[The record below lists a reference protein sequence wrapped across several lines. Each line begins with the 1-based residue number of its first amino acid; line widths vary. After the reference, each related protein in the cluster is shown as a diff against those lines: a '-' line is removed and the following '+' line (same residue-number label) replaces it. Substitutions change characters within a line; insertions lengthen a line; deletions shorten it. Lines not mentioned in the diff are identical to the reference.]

1 MEDSLRIGIY
11 GGTFSPPHN
20 GHIKAAK
27 AFVEYMRLDL
37 LYVVPAFQSPN
48 KPLCGEV
55 CSAQRFRMCELAFGN
70 IDGVI
75 VSDIEIK
82 RNVKSYTVETLRELS
97 GEDRKLFLLL
107 GTDKMLTLDKWFCSN
122 EIFERCYPVYIRRES
137 DCENN
142 ALIIEKN
149 NLYLEKFGK
158 IVRRI
163 PCDALEI
170 SSSKIRDA
178 IKKGDDIS
186 KFVPKEIEAYIKE
199 NNLYKN

>member
-1 MEDSLRIGIY
+1 MENILRVGIY

-27 AFVEYMRLDL
+27 AFMEYMRLDL
-37 LYVVPAFQSPN
+37 LYIVPAFQSPN
-48 KPLCGEV
+48 KPLDGEV
-55 CSAQRFRMCELAFGN
+55 CASQRIHMCELAFGG
-70 IDGVI
+70 IEGVI
-75 VSDIEIK
+75 VSDTEIK
-82 RNVKSYTVETLRELS
+82 RNSKSYTVETLRELS
-97 GEDRKLFLLL
+97 AEHRKLFLLL

-122 EIFERCYPVYIRRES
+122 EIFELCYPVYIRREG
-137 DCENN
+137 DCKNS

-163 PCDALEI
+163 PCEALEI

-178 IKKGDDIS
+178 IKNGDDIS
-186 KFVPKEIEAYIKE
+186 EFVPKEIEAYIKA